1 MAEELSLIAMGFR
14 LVLLKLVNA
23 NRRTISIVV
32 KKVRKK
38 NLFWLTFWLKR
49 MRLTKTIQF
58 ILLIIKAKFI
68 YTFIPKIETNLLH

>member
-1 MAEELSLIAMGFR
+1 MGFR

-23 NRRTISIVV
+23 NRRTVCIVV
-32 KKVRKK
+32 INSKETNEKVRKK

>member
-23 NRRTISIVV
+23 NRRTVSIVV

-38 NLFWLTFWLKR
+38 TF
-49 MRLTKTIQF
+49 F
-58 ILLIIKAKFI
+58 G
-68 YTFIPKIETNLLH
+68 

>member
-23 NRRTISIVV
+23 NRRTVSIV